1 MSLMRYKIL
10 LYLTFVNVLYSQTFL
25 DLTPRPSYDI
35 QKIDTPIKIDGK
47 LDDLVWESA
56 QIATGF
62 TDTGIFQG
70 KKSAFKTE
78 VKALYDNENLL
89 FSDFCVRLNLMA
101 VLIASYNCFA

>member
-35 QKIDTPIKIDGK
+35 QKIDSSIIIDGQ
-47 LDDLVWESA
+47 LNESVWESV

-78 VKALYDNENLL
+78 VKALYDK
-89 FSDFCVRLNLMA
+89 
-101 VLIASYNCFA
+101 